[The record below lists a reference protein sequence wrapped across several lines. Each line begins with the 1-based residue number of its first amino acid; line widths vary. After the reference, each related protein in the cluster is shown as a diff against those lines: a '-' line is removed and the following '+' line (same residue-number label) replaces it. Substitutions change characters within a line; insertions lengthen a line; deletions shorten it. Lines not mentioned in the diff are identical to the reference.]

1 MKVMLREVVV
11 KLELLQLFKVSVI
24 TIINLCHLCLNNS
37 VILVGNGKFSST
49 MYIHSNVAPSDGVF
63 TIAMLNQDFS

>member
-1 MKVMLREVVV
+1 MKVMLRAVVV
-11 KLELLQLFKVSVI
+11 NLELPQFFKVSVI
-24 TIINLCHLCLNNS
+24 TIVHLCHLCLNNS

-63 TIAMLNQDFS
+63 TIAMLN

>member
-1 MKVMLREVVV
+1 MKFMLMEVVV
-11 KLELLQLFKVSVI
+11 KLELPQFFKVSVI
-24 TIINLCHLCLNNS
+24 TIVHLCHLCLNNS

-63 TIAMLNQDFS
+63 TIAMLN